1 MKSSASAPVLRDSP
15 YNQQVGTKPRRR
27 NKDGIWHPPPGGFNE
42 PDLPHFE
49 GPGPGQYNP
58 RVQHMCLSTKPR
70 IPGCR
75 FGSEDRFKYL
85 APMSSLERTSSGLTG
100 GLNAPQSST
109 SPGPAYLPDYSCVHA
124 ASRQSSFTVQRRDTS
139 GTEGAARSGAP
150 GPGLYNPTD
159 KGLSTKKNFTSG
171 GGFFADDRHKYLGE
185 VDPASL
191 TPLVGQSPGPCYA
204 PSDRFSAK
212 RAPTVA
218 FGGHGPNTIKSVP
231 SLKVE
236 TPGPGAYT
244 PTVQNA
250 SLSTK
255 PRVVGTAFSVEV
267 RSSKALMDSSACFHG
282 KVCARGWLRGVGPP
296 GGGGGGAR
304 RWRRIGCRS
313 RTARPAS
320 HARRPP
326 ALPRLPPQ
334 RDAARCSPCRQKAH
348 DRCTPPSRSKST

>member
-1 MKSSASAPVLRDSP
+1 MKASASAPVLRDSP
-15 YNQQVGTKPRRR
+15 YNQQIGTAKKRRS
-27 NKDGIWHPPPGGFNE
+27 KDGLWHPPPGGFNE
-42 PDLPHFE
+42 PELPQFE

-58 RVQHMCLSTKPR
+58 KVQHGCLSTKPR

-109 SPGPAYLPDYSCVHA
+109 SPGPAYLPDYSLVIG
-124 ASRQSSFTVQRRDTS
+124 ASRSSSFRVQRRDTR
-139 GTEGAARSGAP
+139 GTESLARGSAP

-159 KGLSTKKNFTSG
+159 LGLSTKKNFTAG

-185 VDPASL
+185 LDPTSL
-191 TPLVGQSPGPCYA
+191 TPLQSQSPGPLYN
-204 PSDRFSAK
+204 PSDKITAFRSQ
-212 RAPTVA
+212 TVA

-231 SLKVE
+231 SLKVG

-244 PTVQNA
+244 PVSQNA

-255 PRVVGTAFSVEV
+255 PRVVASQFGVEV

-282 KVCARGWLRGVGPP
+282 KVQIDMTHANAFNLSPGPGYNP
-296 GGGGGGAR
+296 SMKPYKPLNQR
-304 RWRRIGCRS
+304 PVIGTAKRFS
-313 RTARPAS
+313 RVPIIV
-320 HARRPP
+320 
-326 ALPRLPPQ
+326 
-334 RDAARCSPCRQKAH
+334 K
-348 DRCTPPSRSKST
+348 